1 MNSPTDIRAI
11 LDATANQILAVVAP
25 DTARLVR
32 AYVSLDERADTAA
45 TDGVRIW
52 LPPTFEGVDVAQD
65 TPVAVGLLVHELGHF
80 LQPLKALEEV
90 EQQTGAPHWLGNVVA
105 DIQLEAMM
113 ASLFPPLADTLT
125 AVRTVV
131 KQARSAEYT
140 TSMLQG
146 RSLTD
151 IACSV
156 ALAGRFLKPDVAFDD
171 NRHPTP
177 DGVWRVLDRLG
188 VRTVADRARWFAYRL
203 SEALCLAPNETAA
216 HIAQIM
222 AEFPELRQ
230 AAETFP
236 LPGGVVRVVGP
247 SGRAAQA
254 EAASNTGD
262 HDPLPIQP
270 VASVRT
276 VRGRPRP
283 EAQQAARGLRV
294 HFHTVRGATEIA
306 APGRLDRRAAV
317 LGELIPLR
325 MGLPGKE
332 RPRPKVLIC
341 LDKSGSMKG
350 AKFVLAQTAAQAVVL
365 AVREA
370 GGEVVGILFDD
381 SAQIAASGDDALLF
395 CEPDGLSYGGTAF
408 EFLADAWRR
417 WSTHVVLLVTDGDG
431 SIPQALPGDKA
442 RTSAILIPPDCDPGA
457 MGQIAERVVT
467 LTDLRGLAEV
477 MTLLTPRASC

>member
-1 MNSPTDIRAI
+1 MNATPDVRSV
-11 LDATANQILAVVAP
+11 LEATANQILAVVAP

-32 AYVSLDERADTAA
+32 ASVTLDADADTAA
-45 TDGVRIW
+45 TDGVQIW
-52 LPPTFEGVDVAQD
+52 VPPIFEGVDVARD

-80 LQPLKALEEV
+80 LQPLKALAEA

-113 ASLFPPLADTLT
+113 AGLFPPLADTLK
-125 AVRTVV
+125 AVRAAV
-131 KQARSAEYT
+131 KQARLAEYT
-140 TSMLQG
+140 TSILQG
-146 RSLTD
+146 RSLAE
-151 IACSV
+151 IACAV
-156 ALAGRFLKPDVAFDD
+156 ALAGRFGQPDVPFDA
-171 NRHPTP
+171 NRHPAP

-188 VRTVADRARWFAYRL
+188 AKVLADRAKAFAYRL
-203 SEALCLAPNETAA
+203 SEALCLTPNEIAA

-222 AEFPELRQ
+222 ADFPELRQ

-236 LPGGVVRVVGP
+236 APGGRVSVAGAA
-247 SGRAAQA
+247 GRAAQA
-254 EAASNTGD
+254 EAASNTGA

-283 EAQQAARGLRV
+283 EAQQAARGLRL
-294 HFHTVRGATEIA
+294 HFQVARSATEIA
-306 APGRLDRRAAV
+306 APGRLDRRAAALDEIV
-317 LGELIPLR
+317 PLR
-325 MGLPGKE
+325 MTLPGKE

-350 AKFVLAQTAAQAVVL
+350 AKFVLAQTAAQAVAL

-370 GGEVVGILFDD
+370 GGEAVGVLFDD
-381 SAQIAASGDDALLF
+381 TGQVATSSDEALLF
-395 CEPDGLSYGGTAF
+395 CDPAGLSYGGTGF

-417 WSTHVVLLVTDGDG
+417 WPTHVFLLVTDGDG

-442 RTSAILIPPDCDPGA
+442 RTSAILIPPDCDPDL
-457 MGQIAERVVT
+457 MGQIAARVVT
-467 LTDLRGLAEV
+467 LSDLRGLADV
-477 MTLLTPRASC
+477 MALLTPRTW

>member
-1 MNSPTDIRAI
+1 MNDVLDIRAI

-32 AYVSLDERADTAA
+32 AYVTLDETADTAA
-45 TDGVRIW
+45 TDGIRIW
-52 LPPTFEGVDVAQD
+52 VPSIFEGVAVAHD

-90 EQQTGAPHWLGNVVA
+90 EQQSGAPHWLGNIIA
-105 DIQLEAMM
+105 DIELEALM
-113 ASLFPPLADTLT
+113 AGLFPPLADTLK
-125 AVRTVV
+125 AVRTAV
-131 KQARSAEYT
+131 KQTHLADYC
-140 TSMLQG
+140 
-146 RSLTD
+146 RSLREGRTFPAV
-151 IACSV
+151 ACSV
-156 ALAGRFLKPDVAFDD
+156 ALTGRFGNPELPFDI
-171 NRHPTP
+171 NPHGTSQT
-177 DGVWRVLDRLG
+177 LFAAL
-188 VRTVADRARWFAYRL
+188 RTIPSQTAADRALQFAWRL
-203 SEALCLAPNETAA
+203 AGATEIAPAQTPAYVEET
-216 HIAQIM
+216 IQT
-222 AEFPELRQ
+222 FPELRQ

-236 LPGGVVRVVGP
+236 TPGGGLSVVGP
-247 SGRAAQA
+247 AGCAAQA
-254 EAASNTGD
+254 EAASNTGQ
-262 HDPLPIQP
+262 HEPQPAEP

-317 LGELIPLR
+317 LGEVVPLR
-325 MGLPGKE
+325 MALPGKE
-332 RPRPKVLIC
+332 RPRPKVLLC

-350 AKFVLAQTAAQAVVL
+350 AKFVLAQIAAQAVAL

-370 GGEVVGILFDD
+370 GGEAVGVLFDD

-395 CEPDGLSYGGTAF
+395 CEPGGLSYGGTGF

-417 WSTHVVLLVTDGDG
+417 WPAHAVLLVTDGDG
-431 SIPQALPGDKA
+431 SIPPAMPGDKA
-442 RTSAILIPPDCDPGA
+442 RTSAILIPPDCNPA
-457 MGQIAERVVT
+457 LMRQVAARVVT
-467 LTDLRGLAEV
+467 LSDQRGVADV

>member
-1 MNSPTDIRAI
+1 MNDLLSIRAI

-32 AYVSLDERADTAA
+32 ACVTLDEQADTAA
-45 TDGVRIW
+45 TDGIRIW
-52 LPPTFEGVDVAQD
+52 VPPVFEGVDVAHD

-80 LQPLKALEEV
+80 LQPLKALAEV

-131 KQARSAEYT
+131 KAARLTEYT
-140 TSMLQG
+140 TSILQG
-146 RSLTD
+146 RSLAD

-171 NRHPTP
+171 NRHPAP

-188 VRTVADRARWFAYRL
+188 VKTVADRARAFAYRL
-203 SEALCLAPNETAA
+203 SEALCLTPNEIVA

-236 LPGGVVRVVGP
+236 LPGGAVSVVGP

-283 EAQQAARGLRV
+283 ESQQAARGLRM

-325 MGLPGKE
+325 MVLPGKE
-332 RPRPKVLIC
+332 RPRPRVLIC

-350 AKFVLAQTAAQAVVL
+350 AKFVLAQTAAQAVAL
-365 AVREA
+365 AVREV
-370 GGEVVGILFDD
+370 GGEAVGVLFDD
-381 SAQIAASGDDALLF
+381 GAQVATGGGDALLF
-395 CEPDGLSYGGTAF
+395 CDPGGLSYGGTGF

-417 WSTHVVLLVTDGDG
+417 WPVHVVLLVTDGDG
-431 SIPQALPGDKA
+431 SIPQAMPGDKA

-457 MGQIAERVVT
+457 MGQIAARVVT
-467 LTDLRGLAEV
+467 LNDLRGLAEV
-477 MTLLTPRASC
+477 MTLLTPRASS

>member
-1 MNSPTDIRAI
+1 MNATPDVRSV
-11 LDATANQILAVVAP
+11 LEATANQILAVVAP

-32 AYVSLDERADTAA
+32 ASVTLDADADTAA
-45 TDGVRIW
+45 TDGVQIW
-52 LPPTFEGVDVAQD
+52 VPPIFEGVDVARD

-80 LQPLKALEEV
+80 LQPLKALEEA

-113 ASLFPPLADTLT
+113 AGLFPPLADTLK
-125 AVRTVV
+125 AVRAAV
-131 KQARSAEYT
+131 KQARLAEYT
-140 TSMLQG
+140 TSILQG
-146 RSLTD
+146 RSLAE
-151 IACSV
+151 IACAV
-156 ALAGRFLKPDVAFDD
+156 ALAGRFGQPDVPFDA
-171 NRHPTP
+171 NRHPAP

-188 VRTVADRARWFAYRL
+188 AKVLADRAKAFAYRL
-203 SEALCLAPNETAA
+203 SEALCLTPNEIAA

-222 AEFPELRQ
+222 ADFPELRQ

-236 LPGGVVRVVGP
+236 APGGRVSVAGAA
-247 SGRAAQA
+247 GRAAQA

-283 EAQQAARGLRV
+283 EAQQAARGLRL
-294 HFHTVRGATEIA
+294 HFQVARSATEIA
-306 APGRLDRRAAV
+306 APGRLDRRAAALDEIV
-317 LGELIPLR
+317 PLR
-325 MGLPGKE
+325 MTLPGKE

-350 AKFVLAQTAAQAVVL
+350 AKFVLAQTAAQAVAL

-370 GGEVVGILFDD
+370 GGEAVGVLFDD
-381 SAQIAASGDDALLF
+381 TGQVATSSDEALLF
-395 CEPDGLSYGGTAF
+395 CDPAGLSYGGTGF

-417 WSTHVVLLVTDGDG
+417 WPTHVFLLVTDGDG
-431 SIPQALPGDKA
+431 SIPQAMPGDKA
-442 RTSAILIPPDCDPGA
+442 RTSAILIPPDCDPDL
-457 MGQIAERVVT
+457 MGQIAARVVT
-467 LTDLRGLAEV
+467 LSDLRGLADV
-477 MTLLTPRASC
+477 MALLTPRTW

>member
-1 MNSPTDIRAI
+1 MNATLDIRAI

-32 AYVSLDERADTAA
+32 AYVSLDETADTAA

-52 LPPTFEGVDVAQD
+52 LPPTFEGVDVAHD

-90 EQQTGAPHWLGNVVA
+90 EQQSGAPHWLGNIIA
-105 DIQLEAMM
+105 DIELEAMM
-113 ASLFPPLADTLT
+113 AGLFPPLADTLK
-125 AVRTVV
+125 AVRAVV
-131 KQARSAEYT
+131 KQAHLADYR
-140 TSMLQG
+140 
-146 RSLTD
+146 RSLQAGRTFPA

-156 ALAGRFLKPDVAFDD
+156 ALTGRFGNPELPFDINPHGD
-171 NRHPTP
+171 SQT
-177 DGVWRVLDRLG
+177 LFAAL
-188 VRTVADRARWFAYRL
+188 RTIASQTAADRALQFAWRL
-203 SEALCLAPNETAA
+203 AGATEIAPAQTPAYVEET
-216 HIAQIM
+216 IQT
-222 AEFPELRQ
+222 FPELRQ

-236 LPGGVVRVVGP
+236 TPGGALSVVGP
-247 SGRAAQA
+247 AGRAAQA
-254 EAASNTGD
+254 EAASNTGQ
-262 HDPLPIQP
+262 HEPQSAEP

-283 EAQQAARGLRV
+283 EAQQAARGLRL
-294 HFHTVRGATEIA
+294 HFQVARSATEIA

-325 MGLPGKE
+325 MALPGKE

-350 AKFVLAQTAAQAVVL
+350 AKFVLAQTAAQAVAL

-370 GGEVVGILFDD
+370 GGEVVGVLFDD
-381 SAQIAASGDDALLF
+381 SAQIATSSDEALLF
-395 CEPDGLSYGGTAF
+395 CDPAGLSYGGTGF

-417 WSTHVVLLVTDGDG
+417 WPAHAILLVTDGDG
-431 SIPQALPGDKA
+431 SIPPAMPGDKA
-442 RTSAILIPPDCDPGA
+442 RTSAILIPPDCDA
-457 MGQIAERVVT
+457 ALMGQIAARVVT
-467 LTDLRGLAEV
+467 LNDLRGLADV